1 MIKVQANEGGKQ
13 SHMDAGA
20 VRFYCYAPGLIQG
33 STTAMLYYAPTP
45 VAPGVTIPPPQP
57 PRSNSILKKMSREV

>member
-1 MIKVQANEGGKQ
+1 MLGGKKMIKVQANEGGKQ

-20 VRFYCYAPGLIQG
+20 VRFYCYSPGLIQG

-45 VAPGVTIPPPQP
+45 VAPGDTIHHHNRQGA
-57 PRSNSILKKMSREV
+57 IQY

>member
-1 MIKVQANEGGKQ
+1 MLGGKKMIKVQANEGGKQ

-20 VRFYCYAPGLIQG
+20 VRLFCYAPGLIQG

-45 VAPGVTIPPPQP
+45 VAPGVTIHHHNHQGA
-57 PRSNSILKKMSREV
+57 IQY